1 MKYIYFIAYFMK
13 TKNGFGFGNVNITR
27 NKKINNIEEIRDIEE
42 IIKDDCKLETVSI
55 MNYKLLS
62 W

>member
-27 NKKINNIEEIRDIEE
+27 NKK
-42 IIKDDCKLETVSI
+42 
-55 MNYKLLS
+55 
-62 W
+62 